1 MYAIPQSKQD
11 AFYNAAVRFA
21 EQENLEQI
29 AIECAL
35 RPQMLRNK
43 LNPNQPHQLT
53 VRELVI
59 ITKQSG
65 NSNLVNSVLLELDLT
80 AVRLPES
87 KGESKS
93 PVMAA
98 MTINT
103 HAGEISR
110 HLIEVETLQRLTR
123 RKKNEIVSKAQA
135 AMRELVLLMN
145 DVENRCQ
152 ACTPFLSMCTDA
164 VMNGLPIPGLA

>member
-1 MYAIPQSKQD
+1 MYAIPQPKQD
-11 AFYNAAVRFA
+11 AFYNAAIRFS
-21 EQENLEQI
+21 ERENLEQI

-35 RPQMLRNK
+35 KPQMLRNK

-65 NSNLVNSVLLELDLT
+65 NSDLVNSVLLELDLT
-80 AVRLPES
+80 AVKLPS
-87 KGESKS
+87 QGEGKS

-98 MTINT
+98 MTINS

-110 HLIEVETLQRLTR
+110 HLVEVETIQRLTR

-152 ACTPFLSMCTDA
+152 ASTPFMSMCTDA

>member
-1 MYAIPQSKQD
+1 MYAIHELKQD

-21 EQENLEQI
+21 EHENLEQI
-29 AIECAL
+29 AIECGL
-35 RPQMLRNK
+35 KPQMLRNK

-53 VRELVI
+53 VRDLVI

-65 NSNLVNSVLLELDLT
+65 NSDLVNSVLLELDLT
-80 AVRLPES
+80 AVRLPS
-87 KGESKS
+87 KGEGKP

-110 HLIEVETLQRLTR
+110 HLVEVETVQRLTR

-152 ACTPFLSMCTDA
+152 ASTHFMSMCTDA

>member
-1 MYAIPQSKQD
+1 MYAIPQPKQD
-11 AFYNAAVRFA
+11 AFYNAAIRFS
-21 EQENLEQI
+21 ERENLEQI
-29 AIECAL
+29 AVECAL
-35 RPQMLRNK
+35 KPQMLRNK

-65 NSNLVNSVLLELDLT
+65 NSDLVNSVLLELDLT
-80 AVRLPES
+80 AVKLPS
-87 KGESKS
+87 MGEGKS

-98 MTINT
+98 MTINS

-110 HLIEVETLQRLTR
+110 HLVEVETIQRLTR

-152 ACTPFLSMCTDA
+152 ASTPFMSMCTDA

>member
-1 MYAIPQSKQD
+1 
-11 AFYNAAVRFA
+11 
-21 EQENLEQI
+21 
-29 AIECAL
+29 
-35 RPQMLRNK
+35 MLRHK

-53 VRELVI
+53 VRDLVI

-65 NSNLVNSVLLELDLT
+65 NRELVNSVLLELDLT
-80 AVRLPES
+80 AVKLPS
-87 KGESKS
+87 MGEGKS

-98 MTINT
+98 MTINS

-110 HLIEVETLQRLTR
+110 HLVEVETIQRLTR

-152 ACTPFLSMCTDA
+152 ASTPFMPMCTDA
-164 VMNGLPIPGLA
+164 VMNGLPIPDLA

>member
-1 MYAIPQSKQD
+1 MYAIPQPKQD

-29 AIECAL
+29 AIECEL
-35 RPQMLRNK
+35 KPQMLRNK

-53 VRELVI
+53 VRDLVI

-65 NSNLVNSVLLELDLT
+65 NSDLVNSVLLELDLT
-80 AVRLPES
+80 AVRLPS
-87 KGESKS
+87 KGECKS
-93 PVMAA
+93 PVMTA

-110 HLIEVETLQRLTR
+110 HLVEVETVQRLTR

-145 DVENRCQ
+145 DVENR
-152 ACTPFLSMCTDA
+152 
-164 VMNGLPIPGLA
+164 

>member
-1 MYAIPQSKQD
+1 
-11 AFYNAAVRFA
+11 
-21 EQENLEQI
+21 
-29 AIECAL
+29 
-35 RPQMLRNK
+35 MLRHK
-43 LNPNQPHQLT
+43 LNPHQPHQLT
-53 VRELVI
+53 VRDLVI

-65 NSNLVNSVLLELDLT
+65 NRELVNSVLLELDLT
-80 AVRLPES
+80 AVKLPS
-87 KGESKS
+87 MGEGKS

-98 MTINT
+98 MTINS

-110 HLIEVETLQRLTR
+110 HLVEVETIQRLTR

-152 ACTPFLSMCTDA
+152 ASTPFMSMCTDA
-164 VMNGLPIPGLA
+164 VMNGLPIPGLV

>member
-1 MYAIPQSKQD
+1 MYAIPQPKQD
-11 AFYNAAVRFA
+11 VFYNAAIRFS
-21 EQENLEQI
+21 ERENLEQI

-35 RPQMLRNK
+35 KPQMLRNK

-53 VRELVI
+53 VRELVS

-65 NSNLVNSVLLELDLT
+65 NSDLVNSVLLELDLT
-80 AVRLPES
+80 AVKLPS
-87 KGESKS
+87 MGEGKS

-98 MTINT
+98 MTINS

-110 HLIEVETLQRLTR
+110 HLVEVETIQRLTR

-152 ACTPFLSMCTDA
+152 ASTPFMSMCTDA

>member
-1 MYAIPQSKQD
+1 MYAIPQPKQD
-11 AFYNAAVRFA
+11 AFYNAAIRFS
-21 EQENLEQI
+21 ERENLEQI
-29 AIECAL
+29 AVECAL
-35 RPQMLRNK
+35 KPQMLRNK

-65 NSNLVNSVLLELDLT
+65 NSDLVNSVLLELDLT
-80 AVRLPES
+80 AVKLPS
-87 KGESKS
+87 MGEGKS

-98 MTINT
+98 MTINC

-110 HLIEVETLQRLTR
+110 HLVEVETIQRLTR

-152 ACTPFLSMCTDA
+152 ASTPFMSMCTDA

>member
-1 MYAIPQSKQD
+1 MYAIPQPKQD
-11 AFYNAAVRFA
+11 AFYNAAIRFS
-21 EQENLEQI
+21 ERENLEQI

-35 RPQMLRNK
+35 KPQMLRNK

-65 NSNLVNSVLLELDLT
+65 NSDLVNSVLLELDLT
-80 AVRLPES
+80 AVKLPS
-87 KGESKS
+87 MGEGKS

-98 MTINT
+98 MTINS

-110 HLIEVETLQRLTR
+110 HLVEVETIQRLTR

-152 ACTPFLSMCTDA
+152 ASTPFMSMCTDA

>member
-1 MYAIPQSKQD
+1 MYAIPQPKQD
-11 AFYNAAVRFA
+11 AFYNAAIRFS
-21 EQENLEQI
+21 ERENLEQI

-35 RPQMLRNK
+35 KPQMLRNK

-65 NSNLVNSVLLELDLT
+65 NSDLVNSVLLELDLT
-80 AVRLPES
+80 AVKLPS
-87 KGESKS
+87 MGEGKS

-98 MTINT
+98 MTINS

-110 HLIEVETLQRLTR
+110 HLVEVETIQRLTR

-152 ACTPFLSMCTDA
+152 ASTPFMSMCTDA
-164 VMNGLPIPGLA
+164 MMNGLPIPGLA

>member
-1 MYAIPQSKQD
+1 
-11 AFYNAAVRFA
+11 
-21 EQENLEQI
+21 
-29 AIECAL
+29 
-35 RPQMLRNK
+35 MLRHK
-43 LNPNQPHQLT
+43 LNPHQPHQLT
-53 VRELVI
+53 VRDLVI

-65 NSNLVNSVLLELDLT
+65 NRELVNSVLLELDLT
-80 AVRLPES
+80 AVKLPS
-87 KGESKS
+87 MGEGKS

-98 MTINT
+98 MTINS

-110 HLIEVETLQRLTR
+110 HLVEVETIQRLTR

-152 ACTPFLSMCTDA
+152 ASTPFMPMCTDA
-164 VMNGLPIPGLA
+164 VMNGLPIPGLV

>member
-1 MYAIPQSKQD
+1 MYAIPQPKQD
-11 AFYNAAVRFA
+11 AFYNAAIRFS
-21 EQENLEQI
+21 ERENLEQI

-35 RPQMLRNK
+35 KPQMLRNK
-43 LNPNQPHQLT
+43 LNPNQLHQLT

-65 NSNLVNSVLLELDLT
+65 NSDLVNSVLLELDLT
-80 AVRLPES
+80 AVKLPS
-87 KGESKS
+87 QGEGKS

-98 MTINT
+98 MTINS

-110 HLIEVETLQRLTR
+110 HLVEVETIQRLTR

-152 ACTPFLSMCTDA
+152 ASTPFMSMCTDA

>member
-1 MYAIPQSKQD
+1 MYAIPQPKQD
-11 AFYNAAVRFA
+11 AFYNAAIRFS
-21 EQENLEQI
+21 ERENLEQI

-35 RPQMLRNK
+35 KPQMLRNK

-65 NSNLVNSVLLELDLT
+65 NSDLVNSVLLELDLT
-80 AVRLPES
+80 AVKLPS
-87 KGESKS
+87 VGEGKS

-98 MTINT
+98 MTINS

-110 HLIEVETLQRLTR
+110 HLVEVETIQRLTR

-152 ACTPFLSMCTDA
+152 ASTPFMSMCTDA